1 MGKKRTSRIVTF
13 AGITVIA
20 AIIVFMVSL
29 QVEASKNSEFRKSID
44 NIALDA
50 ISLTQEYQAEEG
62 KWVHKQH
69 DNNTMISIIDTYKS
83 KYQALIDR
91 AQALEAPDRYTSARD
106 FLVKSVQSE
115 MDSNDHF
122 RIYLVS
128 GNPSEYDRS
137 SELLTESLAY
147 SADYD
152 AAIKAA
158 G

>member
-13 AGITVIA
+13 AGIAVIA
-20 AIIVFMVSL
+20 AIIAFMVSL

-44 NIALDA
+44 NIAQDT
-50 ISLTQEYQAEEG
+50 ISQTQEYQGEEG

-69 DNNTMISIIDTYKS
+69 DNSTMISIIDMYKP

-91 AQALEAPDRYTSARD
+91 AQALETPDRYISARD
-106 FLVKSVQSE
+106 SLVKSVQSE

-122 RIYLVS
+122 RIYLVG
-128 GNPSEYDRS
+128 GNQSEYDRS
-137 SELLTESLAY
+137 ADLLTESLAY

-152 AAIKAA
+152 AAMKAA

>member
-1 MGKKRTSRIVTF
+1 MGKKRTGRIVTF
-13 AGITVIA
+13 AGIAVIA
-20 AIIVFMVSL
+20 AIIAFMISL

-44 NIALDA
+44 NIALDT

-62 KWVHKQH
+62 KWVNKQH
-69 DNNTMISIIDTYKS
+69 DNSTMISIIDMYKP

-91 AQALEAPDRYTSARD
+91 AQALETPDRYTIAKD

-115 MDSNDHF
+115 IDSNDHF
-122 RIYLVS
+122 RNYLVS
-128 GNPSEYDRS
+128 GNPSEYGRS

>member
-1 MGKKRTSRIVTF
+1 MGKKRSSRIITF
-13 AGITVIA
+13 AGVAVIA
-20 AIIVFMVSL
+20 ALIAFMVSL

-44 NIALDA
+44 NIALDT
-50 ISLTQEYQAEEG
+50 ISLTKEYQAEEG
-62 KWVHKQH
+62 KWVHKQY
-69 DNNTMISIIDTYKS
+69 DNSTMISIIDTYKP

-91 AQALEAPDRYTSARD
+91 TQALETPDRYISARD
-106 FLVKSVQSE
+106 SLVKSVESE

-128 GNPSEYDRS
+128 GNQSEYDRS
-137 SELLTESLAY
+137 ADLLTESLAY

-152 AAIKAA
+152 AAMKAA

>member
-13 AGITVIA
+13 AGIAVIA
-20 AIIVFMVSL
+20 AIIAFMVSL
-29 QVEASKNSEFRKSID
+29 QVEASKNSEFRRSID
-44 NIALDA
+44 NIASDT

-69 DNNTMISIIDTYKS
+69 DNSTMISIIDTYKP

-91 AQALEAPDRYTSARD
+91 AQALETPDRYTSARD

-152 AAIKAA
+152 AAMKAA

>member
-13 AGITVIA
+13 AGIAVIA
-20 AIIVFMVSL
+20 GIIAFMVSL

-44 NIALDA
+44 NIALDT

-69 DNNTMISIIDTYKS
+69 DNSTMISIIDMYKP

-91 AQALEAPDRYTSARD
+91 AQALQTPDRYISARD

-128 GNPSEYDRS
+128 GNSSEYDKS
-137 SELLTESLAY
+137 SELLTQSLAY